1 MKEYAPFTGT
11 IGDLTADMIHWAPLP
26 LRLTIGLAFAVKG
39 WQVLFVELTQRS
51 TFFAQVGLPFPFL
64 LALIFG
70 AVEFLGGGLLLLG
83 GYVRSASILLVT
95 IEIIAIWPVHIER
108 GFITGSALNLLLI
121 GGLISLIFSGSG
133 RLSMSR

>member
-1 MKEYAPFTGT
+1 LKEYDPFTGT
-11 IGDLTADMIHWAPLP
+11 IGDLPADMIHWAPLP

-51 TFFAQVGLPFPFL
+51 TFFAQVGLPFPSL

-83 GYVRSASILLVT
+83 GYVSSAGILLVT

-133 RLSMSR
+133 RLSLTR

>member
-1 MKEYAPFTGT
+1 LKEYAPFTGT

>member
-39 WQVLFVELTQRS
+39 WQVPFVELTQRS

-83 GYVRSASILLVT
+83 GYVSSAGILLVT
-95 IEIIAIWPVHIER
+95 IEIITIWPVHIER
-108 GFITGSALNLLLI
+108 GFIPGSALNLLLI
-121 GGLISLIFSGSG
+121 GGLLSLIFSGSG
-133 RLSMSR
+133 RLSLTR